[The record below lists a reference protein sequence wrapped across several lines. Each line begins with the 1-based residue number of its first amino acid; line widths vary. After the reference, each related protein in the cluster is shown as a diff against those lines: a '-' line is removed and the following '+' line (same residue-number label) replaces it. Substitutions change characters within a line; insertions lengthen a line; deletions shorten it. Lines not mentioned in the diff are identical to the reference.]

1 MARRGA
7 GFSADSGILF
17 SEDTEVGDTGSTGF
31 FVEAAVDGFASCV
44 GDGWRLIEA
53 DCIVEAIST
62 AGFDMVAGPIES
74 AVLDYG
80 KRGPA
85 RSYFI

>member
-31 FVEAAVDGFASCV
+31 LVEAVVDGFASCA

-53 DCIVEAIST
+53 DCMVEAIST
-62 AGFDMVAGPIES
+62 AGFDMVADSIDS
-74 AVLDYG
+74 AVLICD
-80 KRGPA
+80 KRRRLVVG
-85 RSYFI
+85 

>member
-1 MARRGA
+1 M
-7 GFSADSGILF
+7 LF

-31 FVEAAVDGFASCV
+31 FVEALVEGFTSCA

-62 AGFDMVAGPIES
+62 AGFDMVAELHES
-74 AVLDYG
+74 VVLMLNM
-80 KRGPA
+80 R
-85 RSYFI
+85 

>member
-17 SEDTEVGDTGSTGF
+17 SDDIEVGDTGSTGF
-31 FVEAAVDGFASCV
+31 FVETLVEGFASCA

-62 AGFDMVAGPIES
+62 AGFDMIAEAHVT
-74 AVLDYG
+74 
-80 KRGPA
+80 
-85 RSYFI
+85 